1 MNTEDKAT
9 FNRKYWRFLWSSILI
24 ALSGCLGTVVD
35 AIIVGHLIG
44 EDGVSAINLTRPVVQ
59 VMFTL
64 NMLLATGAGMLV
76 GIELGKKNH
85 QGVAYYFTLAMAANL
100 AVGLIFTAGGIAI
113 PDVVTGWLCSNEGLR
128 PLTHDYLRVM
138 MMGAPAYMVMW
149 ALTTMASTDGSP
161 RLVSIAILIDNAVN
175 LSLDIVFIKVLGW
188 GIEGSST
195 ATVVGHL
202 VGIAIMCRH
211 FHYKDNHLKFSLEC
225 SVESLECANAPE
237 TVAKT
242 NPSHPSLWAS
252 LGKIINQGAPIAV
265 ACGTLALL
273 YVACNHSVSLVKGSV
288 GLFALAVCMNLL
300 MIYNLFLAGVE
311 RTIQA
316 LGSIEVGRGDNEAFR
331 LILRKS
337 FLFITV
343 SMLII
348 CILVW
353 IFPESIARGFGAD
366 SEATISESASAL
378 RAFAPSLALWCYIDT
393 IMVVYK
399 LYGYHKMSLFISFI
413 ISLMVIPVLWI
424 VAHYVPS
431 LLWYSYLIAYAIELL
446 LIFLFHRIGHL
457 KFELVTASPSQTP
470 DNGPKDYA

>member
-1 MNTEDKAT
+1 MNMEDKAT

-85 QGVAYYFTLAMAANL
+85 QGVAYYFTLAMAACL
-100 AVGLIFTAGGIAI
+100 AAGLVFTAGGIAI
-113 PDVVTGWLCSNEGLR
+113 PDVVTNWLCTNEGIR

-149 ALTTMASTDGSP
+149 ALTTMASVDGSP

-175 LSLDIVFIKVLGW
+175 LSLDIVFIKLLGW

-195 ATVVGHL
+195 ATVIGHL

-211 FHYKDNHLKFSLEC
+211 FHYKDNHLHLTLRPTTQDDFSPATLR
-225 SVESLECANAPE
+225 S
-237 TVAKT
+237 
-242 NPSHPSLWAS
+242 S
-252 LGKIINQGAPIAV
+252 LGKIINQGAPLAV

-273 YVACNHSVSLVKGSV
+273 YIACNHAVSSVQGKV

-311 RTIQA
+311 RTIQG
-316 LGSIEVGRGDNEAFR
+316 LGSIEVGRGDNEAFH

-337 FLFITV
+337 FRFITV

-348 CILVW
+348 CIIVW

-366 SEATISESASAL
+366 SEATISETASAL
-378 RAFAPSLALWCYIDT
+378 RAFALSLALWCYIDT
-393 IMVVYK
+393 LMVVYK
-399 LYGYHKMSLFISFI
+399 LYNYHKMSLFISLI

-424 VAHYVPS
+424 VAHFFPS
-431 LLWYSYLIAYAIELL
+431 LLWYSYLIAYIIELI
-446 LIFLFHRIGHL
+446 LIAIIHKAAHL
-457 KFELVTASPSQTP
+457 KFELPAK
-470 DNGPKDYA
+470 GG

>member
-1 MNTEDKAT
+1 MNMEDKAT

-85 QGVAYYFTLAMAANL
+85 QGVAYYFTLAMAACL
-100 AVGLIFTAGGIAI
+100 VVGLVFTAGGIAI
-113 PDVVTGWLCSNEGLR
+113 PDVVTNWLCTNEGIR

-149 ALTTMASTDGSP
+149 ALTTMASVDGSP

-175 LSLDIVFIKVLGW
+175 LSLDIVFIKLLGW

-195 ATVVGHL
+195 ATVIGHL
-202 VGIAIMCRH
+202 VGIAIMGRH
-211 FHYKDNHLKFSLEC
+211 FHYKENHLRLTLRPTTQDGFSP
-225 SVESLECANAPE
+225 ANLR
-237 TVAKT
+237 
-242 NPSHPSLWAS
+242 SS
-252 LGKIINQGAPIAV
+252 LGKIINQGAPLAV

-273 YVACNHSVSLVKGSV
+273 YIACNHAVSSVQGKV

-311 RTIQA
+311 RTIQG
-316 LGSIEVGRGDNEAFR
+316 LGSIEVGRGDNEAFH

-337 FLFITV
+337 FRFITV

-348 CILVW
+348 CIIVW

-366 SEATISESASAL
+366 SEATISETASAL
-378 RAFAPSLALWCYIDT
+378 RAFALSLALWCYIDT
-393 IMVVYK
+393 LMVVYK
-399 LYGYHKMSLFISFI
+399 LYNYHKMSLFISLI

-424 VAHYVPS
+424 VAHFFPS
-431 LLWYSYLIAYAIELL
+431 LLWYSYLIAYIIELL
-446 LIFLFHRIGHL
+446 IIVIIHKAAHL
-457 KFELVTASPSQTP
+457 KFELPAKEQ
-470 DNGPKDYA
+470 

>member
-1 MNTEDKAT
+1 MMNQEDKAT
-9 FNRKYWRFLWSSILI
+9 FNRTYWRFLWSSILI
-24 ALSGCLGTVVD
+24 ALSGCLGIVVD
-35 AIIVGHLIG
+35 SIIVGHLIG
-44 EDGVSAINLTRPVVQ
+44 EDGVSAINLTNPVLQ
-59 VMFTL
+59 IMFTL

-85 QGVAYYFTLAMAANL
+85 QGVAYYFTLAMAACL
-100 AVGLIFTAGGIAI
+100 VVGLLFSVCGITI
-113 PDVVTGWLCSNEGLR
+113 SDVVTGWLCTNEGLK

-149 ALTTMASTDGSP
+149 AFTTMASTDGSP
-161 RLVSIAILIDNAVN
+161 RLASMAITIDNVVN
-175 LSLDIVFIKVLGW
+175 LGLDFVFIKALGW

-202 VGIAIMCRH
+202 VGIAIICSH
-211 FHYKDNHLKFSLEC
+211 FHYKDNHLRLTSRPTTQDVFSFATLR
-225 SVESLECANAPE
+225 
-237 TVAKT
+237 
-242 NPSHPSLWAS
+242 AS
-252 LGKIINQGAPIAV
+252 LGKIINQGAPMAV

-273 YVACNHSVSLVKGSV
+273 YVACNHSVAFAKGRV

-311 RTIQA
+311 RTIQT
-316 LGSIEVGRGDNEAFR
+316 LGAIEVGRGDNATLH

-337 FLFITV
+337 FRFITV
-343 SMLII
+343 SMFII

-353 IFPESIARGFGAD
+353 IFPEFIARGFGAD
-366 SEATISESASAL
+366 SEATISETASAL
-378 RAFAPSLALWCYIDT
+378 RAFALSLALWCYIDT

-399 LYGYHKMSLFISFI
+399 LYDYHKMSLFISLI

-424 VAHYVPS
+424 VAHYAPS

-446 LIFLFHRIGHL
+446 LIFLVHRIGHL
-457 KFELVTASPSQTP
+457 RFELKT
-470 DNGPKDYA
+470 DE

>member
-1 MNTEDKAT
+1 MNQEDKTT
-9 FNRKYWRFLWSSILI
+9 FNRSYWRFLWSSILI
-24 ALSGCLGTVVD
+24 ALSGCLGIVVD
-35 AIIVGHLIG
+35 SIIVGHLIG
-44 EDGVSAINLTRPVVQ
+44 EDGVSAINLTNPVLQ
-59 VMFTL
+59 IMFTL

-85 QGVAYYFTLAMAANL
+85 QGAAYYFTLAMAACL
-100 AVGLIFTAGGIAI
+100 VVGLLFSVCGITI
-113 PDVVTGWLCSNEGLR
+113 PDVVTGWLCTNEGLR

-161 RLVSIAILIDNAVN
+161 RLASMAITIDNVVN
-175 LSLDIVFIKVLGW
+175 LGLDFVFIKALGW

-202 VGIAIMCRH
+202 VGIAIICSH
-211 FHYKDNHLKFSLEC
+211 FRYKDNHLCLTLRPTTKDGFSF
-225 SVESLECANAPE
+225 
-237 TVAKT
+237 
-242 NPSHPSLWAS
+242 AS
-252 LGKIINQGAPIAV
+252 FRASMGKIINQGAPMAM

-273 YVACNHSVSLVKGSV
+273 YVACNHSVAFAKGRV

-311 RTIQA
+311 RTIQT
-316 LGSIEVGRGDNEAFR
+316 LGAIEVGRGDNVTLQ

-337 FLFITV
+337 FRFITV
-343 SMLII
+343 SMLVI

-353 IFPESIARGFGAD
+353 IFPEPIARAFGAD
-366 SEATISESASAL
+366 SEATITETASAL
-378 RAFAPSLALWCYIDT
+378 RAFAISLALWCYIDT

-399 LYGYHKMSLFISFI
+399 LYGYHKMSLFISLM

-424 VAHYVPS
+424 VAHHAPS

-446 LIFLFHRIGHL
+446 LIFLVHRIGHL
-457 KFELVTASPSQTP
+457 KFELKSE
-470 DNGPKDYA
+470 D

>member
-1 MNTEDKAT
+1 MNMEDKAT

-85 QGVAYYFTLAMAANL
+85 QGVAYYFTLAMAACL
-100 AVGLIFTAGGIAI
+100 VVGLVFMAGGIAI
-113 PDVVTGWLCSNEGLR
+113 PDVVTNWLCTNEGIR

-149 ALTTMASTDGSP
+149 ALTTMASVDGSP

-175 LSLDIVFIKVLGW
+175 LSLDIVFIKLLGW

-195 ATVVGHL
+195 ATVIGHL
-202 VGIAIMCRH
+202 VGIAIMGRH
-211 FHYKDNHLKFSLEC
+211 FHYKDNHLHLTLRPATQDDFSL
-225 SVESLECANAPE
+225 ANFR
-237 TVAKT
+237 
-242 NPSHPSLWAS
+242 SS
-252 LGKIINQGAPIAV
+252 LGKIINQGAPLAV

-273 YVACNHSVSLVKGSV
+273 YIACNHAVSSVQGKV

-311 RTIQA
+311 RTIQG
-316 LGSIEVGRGDNEAFR
+316 LGSIEVGRGDNVAFH

-337 FLFITV
+337 FRFITV

-348 CILVW
+348 CIIVW

-366 SEATISESASAL
+366 SEATISETASAL
-378 RAFAPSLALWCYIDT
+378 RAFALSLALWCYIDT
-393 IMVVYK
+393 LMVVYK
-399 LYGYHKMSLFISFI
+399 LYNYHKMSLFISLI

-424 VAHYVPS
+424 VAHFFPS
-431 LLWYSYLIAYAIELL
+431 LLWYSYLIAYIIELI
-446 LIFLFHRIGHL
+446 LIAIIHKAAHL
-457 KFELVTASPSQTP
+457 KFELPAKEQ
-470 DNGPKDYA
+470 

>member
-1 MNTEDKAT
+1 MIMEDKAT

-85 QGVAYYFTLAMAANL
+85 QGVAYYFTLAIAACL

-113 PDVVTGWLCSNEGLR
+113 PDVVTGWLCTNDGIR
-128 PLTHDYLRVM
+128 QLTHDYLRVM

-149 ALTTMASTDGSP
+149 ALTTMASVDGSP

-175 LSLDIVFIKVLGW
+175 LSLDIVFIKLLGW

-211 FHYKDNHLKFSLEC
+211 FHYKDNHLHLTLRPTTQDDFSL
-225 SVESLECANAPE
+225 ANLR
-237 TVAKT
+237 
-242 NPSHPSLWAS
+242 SS
-252 LGKIINQGAPIAV
+252 LGKIINQGAPLAV

-273 YVACNHSVSLVKGSV
+273 YIACNHAVSSVLGKV

-311 RTIQA
+311 RTIQG
-316 LGSIEVGRGDNEAFR
+316 LGSIEVGRGDNEAFH

-337 FLFITV
+337 FRFITV

-348 CILVW
+348 CIIVW

-366 SEATISESASAL
+366 SEATISETASAL
-378 RAFAPSLALWCYIDT
+378 RAFALSLALWCYIDT
-393 IMVVYK
+393 LMVVYK
-399 LYGYHKMSLFISFI
+399 LYNYHKMSLFISLI

-424 VAHYVPS
+424 VAHFFPS
-431 LLWYSYLIAYAIELL
+431 LLWYSYLIAYIIEF
-446 LIFLFHRIGHL
+446 LIIVIIHKAAHL
-457 KFELVTASPSQTP
+457 KFELPA
-470 DNGPKDYA
+470 KE